1 MSKDTKK
8 PRTNHGR
15 SAARLAAVQAI
26 YSLDINPESAT
37 IRVIADF
44 SGNYLM
50 EGTDKILFGKLVDG
64 TQSRRADVD
73 EMIIPNLA
81 SGWTIDKIDS
91 VLRAI
96 LRVAVWELLEMT
108 EVPSRVVINEYVEI
122 AHAFFTGGEPGMVN
136 GLLDKLAR
144 RLRAAE
150 FGENA

>member
-26 YSLDINPESAT
+26 YSLDINPDSAT

-44 SGNYLM
+44 SSNYLM

-64 TQSRRADVD
+64 AQERRADVD

-96 LRVAVWELLEMT
+96 LRVSVYELLAMT

-136 GLLDKLAR
+136 GMLDKLAR
-144 RLRAAE
+144 RLRATE
-150 FGENA
+150 FGESA